1 MNIDLTTLVPEHI
14 RTLTPYV
21 PGKPI
26 EELERELGIHDSI
39 KLASNENPV
48 GPSPKALEA
57 ISRMLHDIH
66 RYPEGS
72 GFYLKQGIAQK
83 LKVSPDQII
92 LGNGSNE
99 AIEIL
104 MRTFLLPGDEAV
116 ISEHAFVVYPLV
128 LQALGGKGIFVPM
141 KKYTHDV
148 LAMAAAITPK
158 TKMVFIANPNNP
170 TGTMVGHELFDKF
183 MNSIPERVIV
193 AIDEAYDEYVEAPDY
208 PDSLKYL
215 REGRR
220 VVIFKTFSKIYGLA
234 GLRVGYGIAPEAFVD
249 VMNRIREPFNVSS
262 VAQAAALAALN
273 DREHVEKC
281 KEINRLGKRYL
292 YARFEE
298 MGLSY
303 VPSEGNFILV
313 DVGQEAS
320 SIYNKLLKLGVIVRP
335 VKGYGFPNHLRV
347 TIGTEKENE
356 RFIEALKIVLADRG
370 HLEGKRP

>member
-1 MNIDLTTLVPEHI
+1 VSIDITSLVPEHI
-14 RTLTPYV
+14 RTLIPYV

-26 EELERELGIHDSI
+26 EELERELGIKDSI
-39 KLASNENPV
+39 KLASNENPI

-72 GFYLKQGIAQK
+72 GFYLKQKLAQK
-83 LKVSPDQII
+83 HRVSPDQII

-104 MRTFLLPGDEAV
+104 MRTFLQPGDEAV
-116 ISEHAFVVYPLV
+116 ISKHAFVVYPLV
-128 LQALGGKGIFVPM
+128 LQAIGGKGIFVPM
-141 KKYTHDV
+141 KNYTHDV

-170 TGTMVGHELFDKF
+170 TGTMVGQELFDKF

-215 REGRR
+215 REGRQ

-234 GLRVGYGIAPEAFVD
+234 GLRIGYGIAPEEFVE
-249 VMNRIREPFNVSS
+249 VMNRVREPFNVNS
-262 VAQAAALAALN
+262 VAQAAALAAID

-281 KEINRLGKRYL
+281 REINRLGKQYL
-292 YARFEE
+292 YKKFEE

-303 VPSEGNFILV
+303 VPSEANFILL
-313 DVGQEAS
+313 DVGQDAGP
-320 SIYNKLLKLGVIVRP
+320 IYEKLLRYGVIVRP

-347 TIGTEKENE
+347 TIGTEQENE
-356 RFIEALKIVLADRG
+356 RFIEALKKVLG
-370 HLEGKRP
+370 TEY

>member
-1 MNIDLTTLVPEHI
+1 MSIDITSLVPEHI
-14 RTLTPYV
+14 RTLVPYV

-26 EELERELGIHDSI
+26 EELERELGIKDSI

-57 ISRMLHDIH
+57 ISRMLQDIH

-72 GFYLKQGIAQK
+72 GFYLKQKLAQK
-83 LKVSPDQII
+83 HRVSPDQII

-104 MRTFLLPGDEAV
+104 MRTFLQPGDEAV
-116 ISEHAFVVYPLV
+116 ISKHAFVVYPLV
-128 LQALGGKGIFVPM
+128 LQAIGGKGIFVPM
-141 KKYTHDV
+141 KNYTHDV

-170 TGTMVGHELFDKF
+170 TGTMVGQELFDKF
-183 MNSIPERVIV
+183 MNSIPEGVIV

-215 REGRR
+215 REGRQ

-234 GLRVGYGIAPEAFVD
+234 GLRIGYGIAPEEFVE
-249 VMNRIREPFNVSS
+249 VMNRVREPFNVNS
-262 VAQAAALAALN
+262 VAQAAALAALD
-273 DREHVEKC
+273 DREHVERC
-281 KEINRLGKRYL
+281 REINRLGKQYL
-292 YARFEE
+292 YKKFEE

-303 VPSEGNFILV
+303 VPSEANFILL
-313 DVGQEAS
+313 DVGQDAGP
-320 SIYNKLLKLGVIVRP
+320 IYEKLLRLGVIVRP

-356 RFIEALKIVLADRG
+356 RFIEALKKVLG
-370 HLEGKRP
+370 TEY

>member
-1 MNIDLTTLVPEHI
+1 MDINLSTLVPEYI
-14 RTLTPYV
+14 RTLVPYS

-26 EELERELGIHDSI
+26 EELERELGIRDSI
-39 KLASNENPV
+39 KLASNENPI

-57 ISRMLHDIH
+57 VSRMLHDIH

-72 GFYLKQGIAQK
+72 GFYLKQKISQK
-83 LKVSPDQII
+83 LGVSSDQII

-116 ISEHAFVVYPLV
+116 ISEHAFIVYQLV

-141 KKYTHDV
+141 KNYTHDI
-148 LAMAAAITPK
+148 LAMAASVTPK

-170 TGTMVGHELFDKF
+170 TGTMVGRELFDKF
-183 MNSIPERVIV
+183 MNSIPERIIV
-193 AIDEAYDEYVEAPDY
+193 VVDEAYDEYVEAPDY

-220 VVIFKTFSKIYGLA
+220 IVIFKTFSKIYGLA
-234 GLRVGYGIAPEAFVD
+234 GLRVGYGIAPKPFVELMD
-249 VMNRIREPFNVSS
+249 RVREPFNVSS
-262 VAQAAALAALN
+262 VAQVAALAALD

-281 KEINRLGKRYL
+281 KEINRLGKQYL
-292 YARFEE
+292 YKKFEE
-298 MGLSY
+298 LGLSY
-303 VPSEGNFILV
+303 VPSEANFVLLE
-313 DVGQEAS
+313 VGQEATP
-320 SIYNKLLKLGVIVRP
+320 IYNNLLKLGVIVRP

-356 RFIEALKIVLADRG
+356 RFIEALKKVMNEA
-370 HLEGKRP
+370 